1 MLSCELA
8 SGNREMA
15 MRYVLLIAG
24 SIVVAYS
31 AQAASRI
38 EYVTLVLQ
46 AFAAKV
52 ECPGMDVVYSD
63 LVDKAREMQ
72 LPDGTTEQV
81 RQAIAYMHT
90 GGKMGE
96 RQADDLM
103 SEVAIA
109 TQTTDLD
116 QRRLGM
122 PNWCEAEKAKLAGFV
137 RTRN

>member
-1 MLSCELA
+1 MGEISMLRS
-8 SGNREMA
+8 
-15 MRYVLLIAG
+15 LLIAG
-24 SIVVAYS
+24 LIALATP

-122 PNWCEAEKAKLAGFV
+122 PNWCEVEKAKLAGFV

>member
-1 MLSCELA
+1 
-8 SGNREMA
+8 
-15 MRYVLLIAG
+15 LLIAG
-24 SIVVAYS
+24 LFALAVIALAAP
-31 AQAASRI
+31 AQAASRA

-46 AFAAKV
+46 AFAVKV

-116 QRRLGM
+116 QRRVGM
-122 PNWCEAEKAKLAGFV
+122 PTWCETQKAKLAGFV

>member
-1 MLSCELA
+1 MGEISMLRS
-8 SGNREMA
+8 
-15 MRYVLLIAG
+15 LLIAG
-24 SIVVAYS
+24 LIALATP

>member
-1 MLSCELA
+1 
-8 SGNREMA
+8 MA

-24 SIVVAYS
+24 SVVVAYS
-31 AQAASRI
+31 AQAASRV
-38 EYVTLVLQ
+38 EYVTSVLQ

-63 LVDKAREMQ
+63 LVEKAREMQ

-81 RQAIAYMHT
+81 RQAIAYIHT

-96 RQADDLM
+96 RQTDDLM

-122 PNWCEAEKAKLAGFV
+122 PSWCETQKAKLVGFV

>member
-1 MLSCELA
+1 
-8 SGNREMA
+8 
-15 MRYVLLIAG
+15 MRCSLLIAG
-24 SIVVAYS
+24 LFALAVIALAAP
-31 AQAASRI
+31 AQAASRA

-46 AFAAKV
+46 AFAVKV

-116 QRRLGM
+116 QRRVGM
-122 PNWCEAEKAKLAGFV
+122 PTWCETQKAKLAGFV

>member
-1 MLSCELA
+1 
-8 SGNREMA
+8 
-15 MRYVLLIAG
+15 MRRNLLIAG
-24 SIVVAYS
+24 LIAIAAP
-31 AQAASRI
+31 AQAASRV

-116 QRRLGM
+116 QRRVGM
-122 PNWCEAEKAKLAGFV
+122 PTWCETQKAKLAGFV